1 MTNPSEIKV
10 VILAGGL
17 GSRISEETV
26 LKPKPMIEI
35 GGLPILWHIM
45 KIYSHYGFRQFIICL
60 GYKGYA
66 IKEYFSNYFLHTSDV
81 TFHLAED
88 RLEIHQNRAE
98 PWSVTLVD
106 TGLTTQTG
114 GRIKRILPFVEN
126 DDVFA
131 LTYGDGLANI
141 DLNAQLAFHC
151 AHGRKA
157 TVTAVRPPS
166 RFGAMTLQSDGVTSF
181 SEKAPVDA
189 GWINGGFYLLSPT
202 VGDLIAGDE
211 VIWEHQ
217 PIETLVKHSQLAAFR
232 HDSFWHPMDT
242 LRERTFLQEA
252 WEQGAAPWKLW

>member
-1 MTNPSEIKV
+1 MTIPTDIKV

-88 RLEIHQNRAE
+88 RVEIHQNRAE

-106 TGLTTQTG
+106 TGEMTQTG
-114 GRIKRILPFVEN
+114 GRIKRVLPYVEK
-126 DDVFA
+126 DEIFA

-141 DLNAQLAFHC
+141 DLQAQLAFHR

-157 TVTAVRPPS
+157 TVTSVRPPS
-166 RFGAMTLQSDGVTSF
+166 RFGALTIEDDRVMNF
-181 SEKAPVDA
+181 SEKAAADA
-189 GWINGGFYLLSPT
+189 GWINGGFYLLSPS
-202 VGDLIAGDE
+202 VGELIPGDDT
-211 VIWEHQ
+211 IWEHQ
-217 PIETLVKHSQLAAFR
+217 PIESLVKMGELSAF
-232 HDSFWHPMDT
+232 HHESFWHPMDT
-242 LRERTFLQEA
+242 LRERTFLQEEWARGSAA
-252 WEQGAAPWKLW
+252 WKIW